1 MCLLRP
7 RSISSVSCGQ
17 EVNPV
22 SPAAKKYILCL
33 LRTASGAAGWSVDYR
48 QTRDSRLLVV
58 RTPSIC
64 SQEVYP
70 VSPADGERRGGLVG
84 RLSADDID
92 FVINTHR
99 LIVRPAREGYH
110 HRFGGLA
117 ANKSP
122 RFIIYLHVKSDP
134 SMLVRGFTPNSNT
147 YPAGSIKTG
156 RYKSYD
162 LRPPLKPDAHT
173 DLSSR
178 IWSQRQSEEIKH
190 VGDKTKKP
198 KTNYLYRF
206 DTRDT

>member
-70 VSPADGERRGGLVG
+70 VSPADGERRGG
-84 RLSADDID
+84 
-92 FVINTHR
+92 R

-162 LRPPLKPDAHT
+162 LRPVLSDP
-173 DLSSR
+173 SSR
-178 IWSQRQSEEIKH
+178 
-190 VGDKTKKP
+190 
-198 KTNYLYRF
+198 TNTT
-206 DTRDT
+206 D